1 MGIVVCDANF
11 ALIETYR
18 SFIYP
23 AENGGEEE
31 LAAFRVHGITPK
43 MLESA
48 QARINVASDLHTLAL
63 KHTIGKNK
71 PVLVS
76 DNAQFEYA
84 FTKVLLGEYAWPFHY
99 CVWDTSLFL
108 EATGVGDPVPAHRA
122 LRDAGLLH
130 AAILR
135 ALQKVTHEQ

>member
-1 MGIVVCDANF
+1 MGIVVCDTNF
-11 ALIETYR
+11 ALIETY
-18 SFIYP
+18 SSLIKP
-23 AENGGEEE
+23 AENSNEEA
-31 LAAFRVHGITPK
+31 LAAFRVHGITPGV
-43 MLESA
+43 LETA
-48 QARINVASDLHTLAL
+48 QQRKDAASDLHRLAL

-135 ALQKVTHEQ
+135 ALQKTHEQ